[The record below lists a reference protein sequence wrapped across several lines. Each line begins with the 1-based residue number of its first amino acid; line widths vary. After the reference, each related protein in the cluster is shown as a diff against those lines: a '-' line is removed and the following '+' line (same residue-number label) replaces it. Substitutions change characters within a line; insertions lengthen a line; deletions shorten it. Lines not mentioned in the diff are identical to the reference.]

1 MGTDRLNVAVVGVGL
16 FGETHALAYSHYHRS
31 ELVTVC
37 DLRGDRAKQIGEKY
51 RCEWTAD
58 IEKVAADDRIAAVSI
73 ATPDFAHYDVA
84 MRMIDAGK
92 HLLIEKPLATNVGEA
107 ESMVTA
113 AGQAGLTLMVDFH
126 NRWSMPFVKAKE
138 SVDRGTIGSSVMGYA
153 RLSNTLYV
161 PTRMLSWAGRSG
173 PQWFLL
179 PHTVDLMRWLTGN
192 EAHEVY
198 ATGSRHVLTQRG
210 VDAYDAIQAVVRFE
224 NCFATFETSW
234 INPESSPSVVE
245 FVFCLTGETGRISV
259 DNTKQGLEIGAEAFV
274 YPRPGPLDIA
284 HGKPGTFMVLP
295 VYHFVDCVLDNQKPL
310 ATGED
315 GLAVTRIIAAIERSI
330 ENGAPVAV

>member
-1 MGTDRLNVAVVGVGL
+1 MDTDKLNVAVVGVGL

-37 DLRGDRAKQIGEKY
+37 DVRADRAREIAEKY
-51 RCEWTAD
+51 RCGWTTD
-58 IEKVAADDRIAAVSI
+58 VEKIAADDRIAAVSI

-84 MRMIDAGK
+84 LRMIDAGK
-92 HLLIEKPLATNVGEA
+92 HLLIEKPLATDVDEA
-107 ESMVTA
+107 ESIVTSA
-113 AGQAGLTLMVDFH
+113 QQAGLTLMVDFH
-126 NRWSMPFVKAKE
+126 NRWSMPFVKARE
-138 SVDRGTIGSSVMGYA
+138 TVERGAIGSPVMGYA

-161 PTRMLSWAGRSG
+161 PTQMLSWAARSG

-179 PHTVDLMRWLTGN
+179 PHTVDLMRWLTGD

-198 ATGSRHVLTQRG
+198 ATAGRHVLKQRG
-210 VDAYDAIQAVVRFE
+210 IDAYDAIQAVVKFE

-245 FVFCLTGETGRISV
+245 FLFFLTGETGRISI
-259 DNTKQGLEIGAEAFV
+259 DNTKQGLEIGSESFV

-284 HGKPGTFMVLP
+284 HGKPGTFMVQP
-295 VYHFVDCVLDNQKPL
+295 VYHFVDCVLDNRNPL
-310 ATGED
+310 ATGGD
-315 GLAVTRIIAAIERSI
+315 GLAVTKIIAAIERSI
-330 ENGAPVAV
+330 ENGTPVSV